1 MNDYTANGYT
11 NRREYLEALAE
22 DFGIDTQTVFT
33 LASILG
39 ASEDFDGL
47 VTALEDH
54 ADELY

>member
-1 MNDYTANGYT
+1 MNDYTANGYA
-11 NRREYLEALAE
+11 NRRAYLEALAE
-22 DFGIDTQTVFT
+22 DFGIDQQTVFT

-54 ADELY
+54 AEELY

>member
-1 MNDYTANGYT
+1 MNDYTANGYA
-11 NRREYLEALAE
+11 NRRAYLEALAE
-22 DFGIDTQTVFT
+22 DFGIDQQTVFT